1 MTSYERGDIVLV
13 PFPFSNQSA
22 TKKRPAVVVSSA
34 PYNATSQDL
43 VILAVTS
50 KVVNTTGIGECPVKD
65 WQHAGLLKPSAIKPA
80 ISTIDRTLIY
90 RKLGALS
97 RPDLSAMDQALRA
110 LLGLA

>member
-50 KVVNTTGIGECPVKD
+50 KVVNTTGIGECLVKD
-65 WQHAGLLKPSAIKPA
+65 WKHAGLLKPSAIKPA
-80 ISTIDRTLIY
+80 LSTIDRTLIY

-97 RPDLSAMDQALRA
+97 RPDLSAMDKALRA